1 MIAIED
7 RAPPA
12 SLLAR
17 SPSLTTVA
25 RAFASSWRWIAGALV
40 LLAGLFF
47 FSGALLHFAES
58 HLRPESYGTLAAAVR
73 WMAVS
78 FFTVGYGDTPPV
90 TTFGRVVSGGT
101 IVLGILILAAPVSA
115 VWSCLRNRAERHD
128 FVVTFSM
135 VATVPLFQSL
145 DAASIARLVE
155 ILTAFRVPAGT
166 TIVAKGD
173 SADGMFFIAS
183 GEVEVALPH
192 GAKRLGAGEFF
203 GEIALLMPNPKRT
216 ANVTS
221 VTACDLLKLSSRE
234 FERLLGA
241 QDKFTEQIGL
251 VARKR
256 LNEILA
262 EQQGAA

>member
-1 MIAIED
+1 MSAIHD

-17 SPSLTTVA
+17 SPSFGSIA
-25 RAFASSWRWIAGALV
+25 RAFLTSWRWIAGSAAL
-40 LLAGLFF
+40 LLALIV

-58 HLRPESYGTLAAAVR
+58 HLRPESYGSIVSAVR

-78 FFTVGYGDTPPV
+78 LFTIGYGDVPPV
-90 TTFGRVVSGGT
+90 TTFGRVVAGGT
-101 IVLGILILAAPVSA
+101 IVLGILILAAPVTA

-145 DAASIARLVE
+145 DATSIARLVE
-155 ILTAFRVPAGT
+155 ILTAFRVPAGSR
-166 TIVAKGD
+166 IVSKGD
-173 SADGMFFIAS
+173 SADGMFFIAA
-183 GEVEVALPH
+183 GEVKVELPH
-192 GAKRLGAGEFF
+192 GDVRLGPGEFF

-216 ANVTS
+216 ANVVS

-241 QDKFTEQIGL
+241 QDHFTEQIGL
-251 VARKR
+251 VARRR
-256 LNEILA
+256 LNELLA
-262 EQQGAA
+262 EQHTT

>member
-1 MIAIED
+1 MSVIEN
-7 RAPPA
+7 RVPPA

-17 SPSLTTVA
+17 SPSLSA
-25 RAFASSWRWIAGALV
+25 ILRAFAASWRWIAGALA
-40 LLAGLFF
+40 LLAGLLF

-58 HLRPESYGTLAAAVR
+58 HLRPESYGTLTAAFR

-90 TTFGRVVSGGT
+90 TTFGRIVAGAT
-101 IVLGILILAAPVSA
+101 IVLGILILAAPVTA
-115 VWSCLRNRAERHD
+115 VWGCLRNRAERHD

-135 VATVPLFQSL
+135 VATVPLFQCL

-155 ILTAFRVPAGT
+155 ILTAFRAPAGT

-183 GEVEVALPH
+183 GEVEVELPH
-192 GAKRLGAGEFF
+192 GSVRLGAGEYF

-216 ANVTS
+216 ANVVS

-241 QDKFTEQIGL
+241 QDRFTEQIGL

-256 LNEILA
+256 LNELLA